1 MLGDGKWHMLDE
13 IRQKTKVDK
22 DRIQQTVEFLK
33 EYNFIVVDED
43 ETKVKLN
50 EMARKFLT
58 QTATA

>member
-1 MLGDGKWHMLDE
+1 MLDE